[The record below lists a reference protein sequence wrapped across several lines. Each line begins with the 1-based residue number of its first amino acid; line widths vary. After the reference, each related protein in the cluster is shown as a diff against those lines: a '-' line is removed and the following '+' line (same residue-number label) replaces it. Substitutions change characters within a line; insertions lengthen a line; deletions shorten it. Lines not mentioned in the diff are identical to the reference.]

1 MIKCKLMKGVLRRQS
16 RQNSVYMD
24 KFRKIAVFLAV
35 LMLFGALSRIPVS
48 AVTFTPNFTVT
59 SEAAVL
65 INLDKDII
73 VYEKNPTK
81 KMYPASL
88 TKIMTAIVVLD
99 HVEDL
104 DNTTFEA
111 PLVVFDELYGQGA
124 SSVGYRRGEIITAN
138 DLMYSMLMASAC
150 ESAGTLAYNVGGGS
164 IPNFIDMMN
173 QKAAEIG
180 CSGTNFVNPHG
191 LYDDEQYTNVHD
203 MAIIAKYAVDNY
215 PKFVEIATTA
225 EYTLHA
231 TNYNPDGW
239 LTIHHTNAMVQKGEF
254 YYEPARGLKTGTL
267 DESGRNLASMA
278 SKDGNNYLLVTMGAP
293 INDAEGNTAHEQY
306 IDQQN
311 IYEWAFNTFSYKKIL
326 SSDEEITE
334 IPVKLGDGAE
344 HVLLVPGED
353 FYTLWPNTLDE
364 SNLKREISTDGFVDA
379 DGAVTAPVA
388 KGQVLGSYTLSLSG
402 ETLCTVELTA
412 KDAVELSQLEYNIMK
427 VKAFVGSFW
436 FKLAAAVAAFLIVA
450 YIVIYV
456 LASKK
461 RKRKMKKVSQKG
473 KRRL

>member
-1 MIKCKLMKGVLRRQS
+1 MI
-16 RQNSVYMD
+16 YMD
-24 KFRKIAVFLAV
+24 IFRKFAVFIAALIA
-35 LMLFGALSRIPVS
+35 FGIVSRIPAS
-48 AVTFTPNFTVT
+48 AVTFTPNFTVS

-65 INLDKDII
+65 INLDKDIV

-124 SSVGYRRGEIITAN
+124 SSVGYSRGEVITVN

-150 ESAGTLAYNVGGGS
+150 ESAGTLAYNVGGES

-180 CSGTNFVNPHG
+180 CTGTNFVNPHG
-191 LYDDEQYTNVHD
+191 LYDDDQYTNAHD
-203 MAIIAKYAVDNY
+203 MALIAKYAVDNY

-231 TNYNPDGW
+231 TNYSPDGW
-239 LTIHHTNAMVQKGEF
+239 LTIHHTNAMIQNGEF

-293 INDAEGNTAHEQY
+293 MYDAEGNKANDQY
-306 IDQQN
+306 TDQKN
-311 IYEWAFNTFSYKKIL
+311 IYEWAFNTFSYEKIL
-326 SSDEEITE
+326 SSSDEITE
-334 IPVKLGDGAE
+334 IPVKLGDNAE
-344 HVLLVPGED
+344 HVLLVPSED

-364 SNLKREISTDGFVDA
+364 SSLKKEITTDGYVDA
-379 DGAVTAPVA
+379 DGAVTAPVT
-388 KGQVLGSYTLSLSG
+388 KGQVMGSYTLSLSG
-402 ETLCTVELTA
+402 QTLCTVDLVA
-412 KDAVELSQLEYNIMK
+412 KDDVALSQLEYNIMK
-427 VKAFVGSFW
+427 AKAFVSSPW
-436 FKLAAAVAAFLIVA
+436 FKLAAAIAVLLAAIYTAV
-450 YIVIYV
+450 YI
-456 LASKK
+456 LATKK
-461 RKRKMKKVSQKG
+461 RRRKIKKVSSKG
-473 KRRL
+473 KRKL